1 MSTRSTRA
9 HKEIDGALDGEAR
22 REFMRRLLRDLDALE
37 RMVKEQRFERGV
49 SRIGAE
55 QEIFLVDRAY
65 HPAPGALDVLSRIG
79 DPHFTTELGLFN
91 LEINVDAQPLSG
103 QGLAK
108 IEAQLRALYARLRTT
123 CEALDIEPVLVG
135 ILPTL
140 DKSDLGMRNMVPSP
154 RYQALNLAMNAERG
168 RAYDFSI
175 RGLDELVVQHESVM
189 FEACNASFQ
198 THLQLAEPER
208 FPQMY
213 NLAQLLVAPLLATA
227 TNSAVFLG
235 RRLWAETRIAL
246 FEQSCDIRAPG
257 LHLRDSMGRVSF
269 GRSWVRGSVVDLYR
283 ESVGRF
289 RALVGTWGDE
299 DPLDA
304 LDDGRIPKL
313 KALRLHNGTIY
324 RWNRACYDVSPNG
337 MPHLRIEQRV
347 LPSGPT
353 ILDEVGSMA
362 LWLGLMIELGATIED
377 VADRLDFDHAR
388 GNLYAAARE
397 GLAAR
402 FTWLDGEETL
412 AQPLI
417 LERLLPL
424 AQAGLDRAG
433 VLPADSTRYLS
444 VVERRVRKLHT
455 GSRWMLQSLAKM
467 QGGGPSGARPSGA
480 RASALVAAMIARQ
493 KTDAVV
499 ADWEPARLDE
509 HDATR
514 SRSHKVSQFMNTD
527 IVTIRSDE
535 SVRFAAALVEWE
547 KLRHLPVED
556 EKGKL
561 VGLLTARGIAAHLAK
576 HGLDEGGD
584 VPVHTIMRKELVT
597 VTPDTLTLDAIALAR
612 SHSIGCL
619 PVVQDAHLVA
629 LLSHHHFV
637 VFAPKVIDQES
648 GMYEALPKVG
658 S

>member
-1 MSTRSTRA
+1 MGNTRA
-9 HKEIDGALDGEAR
+9 HKEIDASLDGEAR
-22 REFMRRLLRDLDALE
+22 HEFMRRLLRDLAALE
-37 RMVKEQRFERGV
+37 RMVAENRFERGV

-65 HPAPGALDVLSRIG
+65 HPAPGALDILARIE

-91 LEINVDAQPLSG
+91 LEINVDAQPLAG
-103 QGLAK
+103 QGLAN
-108 IEAQLRALYARLRTT
+108 IEAQLTSLYARLRST

-175 RGLDELVVQHESVM
+175 RGLDELVVQHETVM

-198 THLQLAEPER
+198 THLQLSQPER
-208 FPQMY
+208 FPQLY
-213 NLAQLLVAPLLATA
+213 NLAQLLVAPLLAAA
-227 TNSAVFLG
+227 TNSPVFLG
-235 RRLWAETRIAL
+235 RRLWSETRIAL
-246 FEQSCDIRAPG
+246 FEQSCDVRAPG

-269 GRSWVRGSVVDLYR
+269 GRSWVRGSVVDLFR

-289 RALVGTWGDE
+289 RALVGMSPED
-299 DPLDA
+299 DPLD
-304 LDDGRIPKL
+304 LLEEGRIPKL
-313 KALRLHNGTIY
+313 KGLRLHNGTIY
-324 RWNRACYDVSPNG
+324 RWNRACYDVSPSG
-337 MPHLRIEQRV
+337 APHLRIEQRV

-362 LWLGLMIELGATIED
+362 LWLGLMVELGETIDD

-402 FTWLDGEETL
+402 FTWLDGEEVL
-412 AQPLI
+412 AQPL
-417 LERLLPL
+417 LLDRLLPL

-433 VLPADSTRYLS
+433 VHPADSLRYLS
-444 VVERRVRKLHT
+444 VVEKRVRTLRT
-455 GSRWMLQSLAKM
+455 GSRWMLQSLAGM
-467 QGGGPSGARPSGA
+467 QTAGPSGMRPTGA
-480 RASALVAAMIARQ
+480 RASALVAAMISRQ
-493 KTDAVV
+493 RSGDVV

-514 SRSHKVSQFMNTD
+514 SRNHRVSQFMNTD

-556 EKGKL
+556 EKGRL
-561 VGLLTARGIAAHLAK
+561 VGLLTARGIAAYLAK
-576 HGLDEGGD
+576 HGEEGGGD
-584 VPVHTIMRKELVT
+584 VPVSKIMRKELVT
-597 VTPDTLTLDAIALAR
+597 VTPDTLTLDALALAR
-612 SHSIGCL
+612 KHSIGCL
-619 PVVQDAHLVA
+619 PVVQDGHLVA

-637 VFAPKVIDQES
+637 VFAPKIIDQES
-648 GMYEALPKVG
+648 GLYAALPKEA
-658 S
+658 